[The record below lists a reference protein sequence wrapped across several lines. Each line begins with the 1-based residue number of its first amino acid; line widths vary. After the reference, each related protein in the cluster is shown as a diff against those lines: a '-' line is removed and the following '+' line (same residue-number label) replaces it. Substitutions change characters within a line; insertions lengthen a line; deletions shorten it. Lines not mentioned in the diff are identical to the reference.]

1 MRALLLVAILIVG
14 LAGPALAQSASS
26 PNAAAALATAAK
38 TAPAAKPAIPTDDL
52 QNLVTTLQNDK
63 QRAQLIGQLQ
73 ALIAAQKGAASAK
86 TAAPPSVETAAQ
98 GIVADLAGKFET
110 IGGQMLDIVGIARGA
125 PKAVDW
131 LAAQATSPTARP
143 LWLGALAQFAFIFA
157 AAAIVA
163 FVLGRL
169 LRQTRAR
176 VAARRGEQFGRWL
189 AQFVAML
196 VLALVPIAL
205 FATVGT
211 LLLAVLNPAWPAR
224 PIAAVSIAAILRAQ
238 AVLAVAWTILLSATH
253 PYFLRLGEESRT
265 YLCIWVRRFTVWAV
279 YGFALAALAAT
290 LRAPAAIEDLIQ
302 RLTTIVLAGLAIVFI
317 LQNQAAVTAFL
328 RADADQPRTG
338 TVRMIRLALADT
350 WHILAIVYILGAF
363 GSYLVDLH
371 GGVSFVLRATAVSVA
386 VLIGAGIAM
395 RLIHVLNRRGFEL
408 TGDMRGRFP
417 GLEVRANRYLPA
429 LVFVVSA
436 VIYVLAIVL
445 LLQAWGIDVI
455 GWLELQSV
463 RHILGSLAS
472 IALVVIIAVAV
483 WELVNA
489 AVERALLG
497 GSAARQAQVSARL
510 RTLLPLARST
520 VLIAIVTMAGIIVL
534 SQLGVDIG
542 PLLAGAGIIGI
553 AVGLGS
559 QQLVR
564 DIINGMFILMENT
577 VAIGDYVD
585 VGGGH
590 AGNVEEL
597 SIRSMRLRDGNG
609 AVHTVPF
616 SSVTMV
622 VNTNRGVG
630 NATVSASIALGE
642 DVDRAARILAEIAT
656 AMRQEPVFKQQMLS
670 DLQYWGVDKVDGS
683 SVTLVG
689 QIVCTDGG
697 RWPVQREFNRRVMQR
712 FQADGIA
719 LAVPTQAVVV
729 REPKTE
735 NRGAVAPQ
743 VTPLRAPRDRG

>member
-1 MRALLLVAILIVG
+1 MTRALFLVTVFVCA
-14 LAGPALAQSASS
+14 LAGPASAQSVSA
-26 PNAAAALATAAK
+26 PTAAAALTATA
-38 TAPAAKPAIPTDDL
+38 TAPASASTVPAANL

-73 ALIAAQKGAASAK
+73 ALIAAQKATATK
-86 TAAPPSVETAAQ
+86 TAATPSVETAAQ
-98 GIVADLAGKFET
+98 GIVANLAGKFDT
-110 IGGQMLDIVGIARGA
+110 IGAEMLDIVDIARGA

-131 LAAQATSPTARP
+131 LDAQASSPATRAQ
-143 LWLGALAQFAFIFA
+143 WLTALALLAIIFA
-157 AAAIVA
+157 AAAIAA
-163 FVLGRL
+163 FLAGRL
-169 LRQTRAR
+169 LRPARAR
-176 VAARRGEQFGRWL
+176 IGLRRSEHVGRWL
-189 AQFVAML
+189 AQFIAML
-196 VLALVPIAL
+196 VLALVPIAV

-211 LLLAVLNPAWPAR
+211 LVLAALNPAWPAR
-224 PIAAVSIAAILRAQ
+224 PIAAVMIAAILHAQ
-238 AVLAVAWTILLSATH
+238 AVLAAAWAILLSPAYL
-253 PYFLRLGEESRT
+253 YFLRLGEESRT
-265 YLCIWVRRFTVWAV
+265 YLYIWARRFTMWTV

-290 LRAPAAIEDLIQ
+290 LRAPAAIVDLIL
-302 RLTTIVLAGLAIVFI
+302 RLSTIVLAGLAIVFI

-328 RADADQPRTG
+328 RDDADPPRT
-338 TVRMIRLALADT
+338 TAVRMIRSALADT

-363 GSYLVDLH
+363 GSYLIDLH
-371 GGVSFVLRATAVSVA
+371 GGISFVLRATAISIV

-417 GLEVRANRYLPA
+417 GLETRANRYLPT
-429 LVFVVSA
+429 LVFVISV
-436 VIYVLAIVL
+436 VIYVLAIML

-463 RHILGSLAS
+463 RHMLGSLAS
-472 IALVVIIAVAV
+472 IALVVVIAVAV

-489 AVERALLG
+489 AVERALVG
-497 GSAARQAQVSARL
+497 GGAARQAQVSARL
-510 RTLLPLARST
+510 RTLLPLIRST
-520 VLIAIVTMAGIIVL
+520 LLIAIVTMAVIIVL

-564 DIINGMFILMENT
+564 DVINGLFILMENT

-622 VNTNRGVG
+622 VNTNRGIG
-630 NATVSASIALGE
+630 NTTVNVSIALGE
-642 DVDRAARILAEIAT
+642 DVDRAGRILAEIAT
-656 AMRQEPVFKQQMLS
+656 AMRQEPIFKQQMLS

-689 QIVCTDGG
+689 QIVCTDSG
-697 RWPVQREFNRRVMQR
+697 RWPVQREFNRRVVQR
-712 FQADGIA
+712 FRAEGIA
-719 LAVPTQAVVV
+719 LAVPTQALIV
-729 REPKTE
+729 RETE
-735 NRGAVAPQ
+735 PESRAAQTPPQ
-743 VTPLRAPRDRG
+743 VTPFRAPRDRG

>member
-1 MRALLLVAILIVG
+1 MRALFVVAVFVCA
-14 LAGPALAQSASS
+14 LAGPASAQSVSS
-26 PNAAAALATAAK
+26 PTAAAALTATAA
-38 TAPAAKPAIPTDDL
+38 APASAGTVPAADL
-52 QNLVTTLQNDK
+52 QNLLTTLQNDK

-73 ALIAAQKGAASAK
+73 ALIAAQKATATK
-86 TAAPPSVETAAQ
+86 TAATPSVETEAQ
-98 GIVADLAGKFET
+98 GIVANLAGKFET
-110 IGGQMLDIVGIARGA
+110 IGAEMLDIVDIARGA

-131 LAAQATSPTARP
+131 LDAQASSPATRAQWLTA
-143 LWLGALAQFAFIFA
+143 LTQLAIIFA
-157 AAAIVA
+157 AAAIAA
-163 FVLGRL
+163 FLAGRL
-169 LRQTRAR
+169 LRPARAR
-176 VAARRGEQFGRWL
+176 IGLRRSEHVGRWL
-189 AQFVAML
+189 AQFIAML
-196 VLALVPIAL
+196 VLALIPIAV

-211 LLLAVLNPAWPAR
+211 LVLAALNPAWPAR
-224 PIAAVSIAAILRAQ
+224 PIAAVTIAAILHAQ
-238 AVLAVAWTILLSATH
+238 AVLAAAWTILLSPAYL
-253 PYFLRLGEESRT
+253 YFLRLGEESRT
-265 YLCIWVRRFTVWAV
+265 YLYIWARRFTLWTV

-290 LRAPAAIEDLIQ
+290 LRAPAAIVDLIL
-302 RLTTIVLAGLAIVFI
+302 RLSTIVLAGLAIVFI

-328 RADADQPRTG
+328 RDDADPPRT
-338 TVRMIRLALADT
+338 TAVRMIRSALADT

-363 GSYLVDLH
+363 GSYLIDLH
-371 GGVSFVLRATAVSVA
+371 GGISFVLRATAISIV

-417 GLEVRANRYLPA
+417 GLETRANRYLPT
-429 LVFVVSA
+429 LVFVISV
-436 VIYVLAIVL
+436 VIYVLAIML

-463 RHILGSLAS
+463 RHMLGSLAS
-472 IALVVIIAVAV
+472 IALVVVIAVAV

-489 AVERALLG
+489 AVERALVG

-510 RTLLPLARST
+510 RTLLPLIRST
-520 VLIAIVTMAGIIVL
+520 LLIAIITMAGIIVL

-564 DIINGMFILMENT
+564 DVINGLFILMENT
-577 VAIGDYVD
+577 VAVGDYVD

-622 VNTNRGVG
+622 VNTNRGIG
-630 NATVSASIALGE
+630 NATVNVSIALGE
-642 DVDRAARILAEIAT
+642 DVDRAGRILAEIAT

-670 DLQYWGVDKVDGS
+670 DLQYWGVDKIDGS

-689 QIVCTDGG
+689 QIVCTDSG
-697 RWPVQREFNRRVMQR
+697 RWPVQREFNRRVVQR
-712 FQADGIA
+712 FQAEGIA
-719 LAVPTQAVVV
+719 LAVPTQALIV
-729 REPKTE
+729 REAEPESPATQTP
-735 NRGAVAPQ
+735 PQ
-743 VTPLRAPRDRG
+743 VTPFRAPRDRG